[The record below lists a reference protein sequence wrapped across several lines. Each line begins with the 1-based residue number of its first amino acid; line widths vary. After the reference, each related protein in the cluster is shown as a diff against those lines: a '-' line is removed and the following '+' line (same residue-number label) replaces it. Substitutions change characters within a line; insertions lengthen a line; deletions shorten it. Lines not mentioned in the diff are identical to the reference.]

1 MPTVPSS
8 FVPQANLQDGGEVPL
23 QAPGVEPVRN
33 LAADQQVQLGEAMT
47 RAGNV
52 AWNVGSNIQD
62 KIDEAGAKA
71 ADVQFLQSTQQLL
84 NGQNGYMNMQGVD
97 AESNFQAV
105 NDAMIQSASGIA
117 DGLKNDTQK
126 QMFKQAASR
135 NLLAF
140 QGQILNHRNKQVQV
154 LAVTAAEARTNE
166 YVGLAVNDYNKR
178 NQAAD
183 VVVNGVTTKIPVGSF
198 NANVGVAMAEVR
210 EIGRLQGFAEN
221 SAQMKQLETKV
232 WSQVATGVT
241 NRLMID
247 GKYQSAMNY
256 VKEQNKAGH
265 LDTNTADSLL
275 KSIDANIDRIAP
287 TEIASNIWSTGVADS
302 QTTGGY
308 QLPIEGAKMTIPE
321 DGAEYGI
328 DIDAAP
334 GTPVLAPFDGTI
346 TSVATTNGV
355 TDIVMTMDDG
365 VMVKMSGLADA
376 DMIEA
381 GQRMVVGE
389 QLSTARKEPM
399 RYEMTKNGKSIDP
412 RNANNENP
420 KINREKAKPPE
431 TVQEALKLVTEQI
444 TDPTLRARAKAS
456 VIEQNEQQQ
465 AYAKE
470 QYMQIYNSV
479 TDMNVAEINPV
490 LFSKLSPKDQQFA
503 LAKQRERNDLDFEVQ
518 LAENPEILTKEW
530 VFENRELMTKKTY
543 SDLLTKINSKD
554 FAQTQAKEK
563 FDNEI
568 FEIELINS
576 GRANLVYPKSEEDKI
591 ARLILQRKTK
601 DRINQSGAKTPL
613 EVREV
618 MDRLFLDTASV
629 SDALDDT
636 TNVIV
641 GSMTEAQRTNA
652 YYTINGVEISLAVY
666 RDWERRGNAQL
677 LQNKKDLAQKEL
689 EIQQKENPNVKI
701 KAKEVRLDE
710 DEKMTQEEIMRW
722 YNLETQKT
730 RPEPQRQ
737 MNHGRAGSFRGF
749 GL

>member
-8 FVPQANLQDGGEVPL
+8 FVPQANLQDGGDVPL

-33 LAADQQVQLGEAMT
+33 LAADQQVQFGEAMT

-62 KIDEAGAKA
+62 AIDEAGAKA

-140 QGQILNHRNKQVQV
+140 QGQILNHRNRQVQV
-154 LAVTAAEARTNE
+154 LAITSAEARTNE

-178 NQAAD
+178 NQTAD

-198 NANVGVAMAEVR
+198 NANVGVAMAEVK

-287 TEIASNIWSTGVADS
+287 TEIASNIWSTGIADS

-308 QLPIEGAKMTIPE
+308 QLPIDGAKMTIPE

-334 GTPVLAPFDGTI
+334 GTPVLAPFDGTVESI
-346 TSVATTNGV
+346 ATTNGV
-355 TDIVMTMDDG
+355 TDIVMKMDDG
-365 VMVKMSGLADA
+365 VMVKMSGLANA
-376 DMIEA
+376 DMVKA
-381 GQRMVVGE
+381 GQRLVTGE

-412 RNANNENP
+412 RNANNENLN
-420 KINREKAKPPE
+420 INREKAKPPE
-431 TVQEALKLVTEQI
+431 TVQEALKIVTEQI

-456 VIEQNEQQQ
+456 VIEQYEQQQ

-470 QYMQIYNSV
+470 QYQAIFNSV
-479 TDMNVAEINPV
+479 IDMNVAEINPEI
-490 LFSKLSPKDQQFA
+490 FGKLKPEDQE
-503 LAKQRERNDLDFEVQ
+503 LYTKKQRERNDLDFEVQ
-518 LAENPEILTKEW
+518 IAENPEILTKEW

-554 FAQTQAKEK
+554 FAETQAKAS
-563 FDNEI
+563 FDVGILEVA
-568 FEIELINS
+568 LINS
-576 GRANLVYPKSEEDKI
+576 GRSNLVNPKSDEDKI
-591 ARLILQRKTK
+591 ARLVLQQTIK
-601 DRINQSGAKTPL
+601 NAVYQSKAKTPL

-618 MDRLFLDTASV
+618 IDRVFLDTASV
-629 SDALDDT
+629 GDAGYDT

-641 GSMTEAQRTNA
+641 GSMTEAQRTTA
-652 YYTINGVEISLAVY
+652 YYTIQGVEIPLSVY
-666 RDWERRGNAQL
+666 RDYERRGNAQL
-677 LQNKKDLAQKEL
+677 LQKKKDLAQKEL

-701 KAKEVRLDE
+701 KAKEVKLDE
-710 DEKMTQEEIMRW
+710 DEKMTQEEIMKW

-730 RPEPQRQ
+730 APEKR
-737 MNHGRAGSFRGF
+737 RKTFRGF
-749 GL
+749 GI

>member
-8 FVPQANLQDGGEVPL
+8 FVPQANLQDGGDVPL

-33 LAADQQVQLGEAMT
+33 LAADQEVQLGEAMT

-62 KIDEAGAKA
+62 AIDEAGAKA

-178 NQAAD
+178 NQTAD

-256 VKEQNKAGH
+256 VKEQNKANH

-275 KSIDANIDRIAP
+275 KSIDANIDRVAP
-287 TEIASNIWSTGVADS
+287 SEIASNIWSTGVADS
-302 QTTGGY
+302 QTTGGF
-308 QLPIEGAKMTIPE
+308 QMPMVGTITIPE
-321 DGAEYGI
+321 GGAQNGI
-328 DIDAAP
+328 YIDAAP
-334 GTPVLAPFDGTI
+334 GTDVLSPFDGVVELI
-346 TSVATTNGV
+346 TTTDGV
-355 TDIVMTMDDG
+355 TEIVMKMDDG
-365 VMVKMSGLADA
+365 VMVKMSGLASA
-376 DMIEA
+376 DMVEA
-381 GQRMVVGE
+381 GQRLVTGE
-389 QLSTARKEPM
+389 VLSTARKEPM
-399 RYEMTKNGKSIDP
+399 RYQAEKNGKAIDP
-412 RNANNENP
+412 RNLNSQNP
-420 KINREKAKPPE
+420 NINRENAKPPE
-431 TVQEALKLVTEQI
+431 TEQEARKIATEQI
-444 TDPTLRARAKAS
+444 PDPAMRAQAIAS
-456 VIEQNEQQQ
+456 ITKQNEQQQ

-470 QYMQIYNSV
+470 QYMELFNSV
-479 TDMNVAEINPV
+479 IDMNVAEMNPI
-490 LFSKLSPKDQQFA
+490 LFGRLSPKDQRFA
-503 LAKQRERNDLDFEVQ
+503 LVEQRERNDLDFEVQ
-518 LAENPEILTKEW
+518 LAENPEILTEEW
-530 VFENRELMTKKTY
+530 VFKNRELMTKKTY
-543 SDLLTKINSKD
+543 SDLRKKINSKD

-618 MDRLFLDTASV
+618 MDRVFLDTASV
-629 SDALDDT
+629 GDAGADT

-641 GSMTEAQRTNA
+641 ASMTEAQRTTA
-652 YYTINGVEISLAVY
+652 YYTINGLEIPLAVY
-666 RDWERRGNAQL
+666 GDIERKGNAKAL
-677 LQNKKDLAQKEL
+677 EL
-689 EIQQKENPNVKI
+689 KQAKNPNI
-701 KAKEVRLDE
+701 KGLKLDE
-710 DEKMTQEEIMRW
+710 DEKVTQEEVVQAYKAMT
-722 YNLETQKT
+722 EKTKVKTQLSKPN
-730 RPEPQRQ
+730 RMP
-737 MNHGRAGSFRGF
+737 GF
-749 GL
+749 EI

>member
-62 KIDEAGAKA
+62 AIDEAGAKA

-154 LAVTAAEARTNE
+154 LAVTSAEARTNE
-166 YVGLAVNDYNKR
+166 YVGLAVNDYDKR
-178 NQAAD
+178 NQTAD

-198 NANVGVAMAEVR
+198 NANVGVAMAEVK

-221 SAQMKQLETKV
+221 SAQMKELERKV

-247 GKYQSAMNY
+247 GKLQSAMNY

-265 LDTNTADSLL
+265 LDMKTADSLMS
-275 KSIDANIDRIAP
+275 SIDANIDRIAP
-287 TEIASNIWSTGVADS
+287 TQIASNIWSTGIGDS

-334 GTPVLAPFDGTI
+334 GTPVLAPFDGTV
-346 TSVATTNGV
+346 TSIATTNGV

-431 TVQEALKLVTEQI
+431 TVQEALRIVTEQV

-456 VIEQNEQQQ
+456 VIEQYEQQQ

-470 QYMQIYNSV
+470 QYKAMFDSVMSGDPSKIDPVIYGLLKPSDQKLV
-479 TDMNVAEINPV
+479 TKKIQGE
-490 LFSKLSPKDQQFA
+490 
-503 LAKQRERNDLDFEVQ
+503 NDLNFQVQ

-530 VFENRELMTKKTY
+530 LFKNRDFMSRETY
-543 SDLLTKINSKD
+543 TSLTKELNSAEFKNKQSD
-554 FAQTQAKEK
+554 AKVNA
-563 FDNEI
+563 DQLNET
-568 FEIELINS
+568 LYRNGLNDLAS
-576 GRANLVYPKSEEDKI
+576 PKSGDDAQASASLYLRNSINQQIAIEQTRLKRKPTTDEIQKIIDRNIMNRGTIEYFLSDIPGKTPIASLSRAQQAERSGEAFVPVQGIDIPLEDYKGVYNSLVKKYGRQPSDFELLKVF
-591 ARLILQRKTK
+591 ANTQRKPK
-601 DRINQSGAKTPL
+601 
-613 EVREV
+613 
-618 MDRLFLDTASV
+618 
-629 SDALDDT
+629 
-636 TNVIV
+636 
-641 GSMTEAQRTNA
+641 
-652 YYTINGVEISLAVY
+652 
-666 RDWERRGNAQL
+666 
-677 LQNKKDLAQKEL
+677 
-689 EIQQKENPNVKI
+689 
-701 KAKEVRLDE
+701 
-710 DEKMTQEEIMRW
+710 
-722 YNLETQKT
+722 
-730 RPEPQRQ
+730 
-737 MNHGRAGSFRGF
+737 
-749 GL
+749 

>member
-8 FVPQANLQDGGEVPL
+8 FVPQANLQDGGDVPL

-33 LAADQQVQLGEAMT
+33 LAADQEVQMGQAMT

-105 NDAMIQSASGIA
+105 NDSMIQSASGIA

-154 LAVTAAEARTNE
+154 LAITSAEARTNE

-178 NQAAD
+178 NQTAD

-275 KSIDANIDRIAP
+275 KSIDANIDRVAP
-287 TEIASNIWSTGVADS
+287 SEIASNIWSTGVADS

-308 QLPIEGAKMTIPE
+308 QPPIESAKTIIPDAGAK
-321 DGAEYGI
+321 YGI

-334 GTPVLAPFDGTI
+334 GTPVLSPFDGTVESI
-346 TSVATTNGV
+346 TTTDGV
-355 TDIVMTMDDG
+355 TEIVMKMDDG
-365 VMVKMSGLADA
+365 VMVKMSELADA
-376 DMIEA
+376 NMVEA
-381 GQRMVVGE
+381 GQRLVTGE

-399 RYEMTKNGKSIDP
+399 RYQAFKNNKPIDP
-412 RNANNENP
+412 RNLNNENSN
-420 KINREKAKPPE
+420 IDRENAKPPE
-431 TVQEALKLVTEQI
+431 TLQEARKIITEQI
-444 TDPTLRARAKAS
+444 KDPTLRARALAS
-456 VIEQNEQQQ
+456 ATEQYEQKQ
-465 AYAKE
+465 AYEEE
-470 QYMQIYNSV
+470 QYKAMFNSV
-479 TDMNVAEINPV
+479 MSGDLTKIDPV
-490 LFSKLSPKDQQFA
+490 IYGNLKPIDQKLVTETR
-503 LAKQRERNDLDFEVQ
+503 LKQNDLNFQLQ

-530 VFENRELMTKKTY
+530 LFENR
-543 SDLLTKINSKD
+543 
-554 FAQTQAKEK
+554 
-563 FDNEI
+563 
-568 FEIELINS
+568 
-576 GRANLVYPKSEEDKI
+576 
-591 ARLILQRKTK
+591 
-601 DRINQSGAKTPL
+601 
-613 EVREV
+613 
-618 MDRLFLDTASV
+618 AS
-629 SDALDDT
+629 
-636 TNVIV
+636 
-641 GSMTEAQRTNA
+641 M
-652 YYTINGVEISLAVY
+652 
-666 RDWERRGNAQL
+666 
-677 LQNKKDLAQKEL
+677 
-689 EIQQKENPNVKI
+689 
-701 KAKEVRLDE
+701 
-710 DEKMTQEEIMRW
+710 
-722 YNLETQKT
+722 TQKT
-730 RPEPQRQ
+730 YIDLTKESNSAEFKNKQSDAKVNADQLNETLYRNGLNDLANPKSGDNAQASASLYLRNSINQQINIEQTRLKRKLSIDEVQ
-737 MNHGRAGSFRGF
+737 EIIDKNIMNRGTKMGMWGGAGDKPIASLKRSEQAELGGDAFVSVQGINIPIADYKNAYNSYVKKHKRDPSDFELMGVF
-749 GL
+749 KLMQEKLNDKQ

>member
-8 FVPQANLQDGGEVPL
+8 FVPQANLQDGGDVPL

-33 LAADQQVQLGEAMT
+33 LAADQEVQLGEAMT

-62 KIDEAGAKA
+62 AIDEAGAKA

-166 YVGLAVNDYNKR
+166 YVGLAVNDYDKR
-178 NQAAD
+178 NQTAD

-198 NANVGVAMAEVR
+198 NANVGVAMAEVK

-221 SAQMKQLETKV
+221 SAQMKELETKV

-241 NRLMID
+241 SRLMID

-265 LDTNTADSLL
+265 LDMKTADSLM
-275 KSIDANIDRIAP
+275 SSVDANIKRIAP
-287 TEIASNIWSTGVADS
+287 TQIASNIWSSGIADS

-308 QLPIEGAKMTIPE
+308 QLPIDGAKMTIPE

-334 GTPVLAPFDGTI
+334 GTPVLAPFDGTV
-346 TSVATTNGV
+346 TSIATTNGV

-376 DMIEA
+376 NMVEA
-381 GQRMVVGE
+381 GQRLVTGE

-420 KINREKAKPPE
+420 NINREKAKPPE
-431 TVQEALKLVTEQI
+431 TLQDALKLVTEQVS
-444 TDPTLRARAKAS
+444 DPTMRAQAKAS
-456 VIEQNEQQQ
+456 VIKQHDQQQ

-470 QYMQIYNSV
+470 QYLAVFNSV
-479 TDMNVAEINPV
+479 IDKNVAEINPV
-490 LFSKLSPKDQQFA
+490 LFGQLSPEDQELFTK
-503 LAKQRERNDLDFEVQ
+503 KQRERNDLDFEVQ
-518 LAENPEILTKEW
+518 LAQNPKILTPEW
-530 VFENRELMTKKTY
+530 LKDNAPNMTKQTY
-543 SDLLTKINSKD
+543 VSLLKEMNSKD
-554 FAQTQAKEK
+554 FKENQNQAS
-563 FDNEI
+563 FDAGVLDV
-568 FEIELINS
+568 ELINNGLS
-576 GRANLVYPKSEEDKI
+576 DLVDSKNEDKK
-591 ARLILQRKTK
+591 RQYLILSQSIKQAIYVEQKGRKPLDPNEK
-601 DRINQSGAKTPL
+601 RDIIRKKLLDRATVTIGWDKPGVPVA
-613 EVREV
+613 
-618 MDRLFLDTASV
+618 
-629 SDALDDT
+629 
-636 TNVIV
+636 
-641 GSMTEAQRTNA
+641 SMTAEQLRSAIYPIAGIDIPAQDYALIVQAAGANTLSDQEIAQA
-652 YYTINGVEISLAVY
+652 YK
-666 RDWERRGNAQL
+666 QM
-677 LQNKKDLAQKEL
+677 
-689 EIQQKENPNVKI
+689 
-701 KAKEVRLDE
+701 KAK
-710 DEKMTQEEIMRW
+710 K
-722 YNLETQKT
+722 
-730 RPEPQRQ
+730 
-737 MNHGRAGSFRGF
+737 
-749 GL
+749 

>member
-8 FVPQANLQDGGEVPL
+8 FVPQANLQDGGDVPL

-33 LAADQQVQLGEAMT
+33 LAADQEVQLGEAMT

-62 KIDEAGAKA
+62 AIDEAGAKA

-105 NDAMIQSASGIA
+105 NDSMIQSASGIA

-140 QGQILNHRNKQVQV
+140 QGQVLNHRNKQVQV

-166 YVGLAVNDYNKR
+166 YVGLAVNDYDKR
-178 NQAAD
+178 NQTAD
-183 VVVNGVTTKIPVGSF
+183 IVVNGVTTKIPVGSF

-275 KSIDANIDRIAP
+275 KSIDANIDRVAP
-287 TEIASNIWSTGVADS
+287 SEIASNIWSTGVADS
-302 QTTGGY
+302 QTTGGF
-308 QLPIEGAKMTIPE
+308 QMPMVGTITIPE
-321 DGAEYGI
+321 DGAQNGI
-328 DIDAAP
+328 YIDAAP
-334 GTPVLAPFDGTI
+334 DTDVLSPFDGMVE
-346 TSVATTNGV
+346 SVTTTDGV
-355 TDIVMTMDDG
+355 TDIVMIMDDG
-365 VMVKMSGLADA
+365 VKIKMSGLASA
-376 DMIEA
+376 DMVEV
-381 GQRMVVGE
+381 GQRLVTGE
-389 QLSTARKEPM
+389 VLSTARKEPM
-399 RYEMTKNGKSIDP
+399 RYQAEKNGKPIDP
-412 RNANNENP
+412 RNLNSQNP
-420 KINREKAKPPE
+420 NINRENAKPPE
-431 TVQEALKLVTEQI
+431 TEQEARKIATEQI
-444 TDPTLRARAKAS
+444 PDPAMRAQAIAS
-456 VIEQNEQQQ
+456 ITKQNEQQQ

-470 QYMQIYNSV
+470 QYMELFYSV
-479 TDMNVAEINPV
+479 IDMNVAEINPV
-490 LFSKLSPKDQQFA
+490 LWSKLSPKDQRLA
-503 LAKQRERNDLDFEVQ
+503 LKEQRDRNDLDFELQ

-530 VFENRELMTKKTY
+530 VFENRELMTKQTRI
-543 SDLLTKINSKD
+543 DLLTKINSKD
-554 FAQTQAKEK
+554 FAETQAKAS
-563 FDNEI
+563 FDVGILEV
-568 FEIELINS
+568 ELINS
-576 GRANLVYPKSEEDKI
+576 GRSNLVNPKSEEDKN
-591 ARLILQRKTK
+591 ARLILQQTIK
-601 DRINQSGAKTPL
+601 NAVYQSKAKTPL

-618 MDRLFLDTASV
+618 IDRVLLDTASTG
-629 SDALDDT
+629 DAFGDT

-641 GSMTEAQRTNA
+641 GSMTEEKRTTA
-652 YYTINGVEISLAVY
+652 YYTINGVEIPLSVY
-666 RDWERRGNAQL
+666 RDYERRGNAQL
-677 LQNKKDLAQKEL
+677 LQNKKDIAQKEL

-710 DEKMTQEEIMRW
+710 DEKMTQEEIMKW

-730 RPEPQRQ
+730 KVKTQLSKPNRMP
-737 MNHGRAGSFRGF
+737 GF
-749 GL
+749 EI

>member
-8 FVPQANLQDGGEVPL
+8 FVPQANLQDGGDVPL

-33 LAADQQVQLGEAMT
+33 LAADQEVQLGEAMT

-62 KIDEAGAKA
+62 AIDEAGAKA

-166 YVGLAVNDYNKR
+166 YVGLAVNDYDKR
-178 NQAAD
+178 NQTAD

-198 NANVGVAMAEVR
+198 NANVGVAMTEVR

-265 LDTNTADSLL
+265 LDMKTADSLIS
-275 KSIDANIDRIAP
+275 SIDANIDRIAP
-287 TEIASNIWSTGVADS
+287 TQIASNIWSTGIGDS
-302 QTTGGY
+302 QTAGGY
-308 QLPIEGAKMTIPE
+308 QLPIDGAKMTIPE

-334 GTPVLAPFDGTI
+334 GTPVLAPFDGTV
-346 TSVATTNGV
+346 TSIATTNGV
-355 TDIVMTMDDG
+355 TDIVMKMDDG

-376 DMIEA
+376 DMVEA
-381 GQRMVVGE
+381 GQRLVTGE

-399 RYEMTKNGKSIDP
+399 RYEMTKNGKLIDP

-431 TVQEALKLVTEQI
+431 TLQDALRLVTEQV
-444 TDPTLRARAKAS
+444 TDPTMRARAKAS
-456 VIEQNEQQQ
+456 VTEQYEQQQ

-470 QYMQIYNSV
+470 QYQAIFNSV
-479 TDMNVAEINPV
+479 IDKNVNEINPEI
-490 LFSKLSPKDQQFA
+490 FGKLKPADQEFFTKK
-503 LAKQRERNDLDFEVQ
+503 LKERNDLDFEVQ
-518 LAENPEILTKEW
+518 LAENPQILTKEW
-530 VFENRELMTKKTY
+530 LFENRKDMTQQTYISLTKELNSAGFKDKQSDAKVNADQLNETLYRNGLNDLANPKSGDAAQASASLYLRNSINQQINIEQTRTKQKLSTDQIQEIIDKNIMNRGTKMGMWGGAGDKPIASLKRSEQAELGGDAFVSVQGINIPIADYKSAYNSYVKKHKRDPSDFELMGVFKIMQKQTK
-543 SDLLTKINSKD
+543 
-554 FAQTQAKEK
+554 
-563 FDNEI
+563 
-568 FEIELINS
+568 
-576 GRANLVYPKSEEDKI
+576 
-591 ARLILQRKTK
+591 
-601 DRINQSGAKTPL
+601 
-613 EVREV
+613 
-618 MDRLFLDTASV
+618 
-629 SDALDDT
+629 
-636 TNVIV
+636 
-641 GSMTEAQRTNA
+641 
-652 YYTINGVEISLAVY
+652 
-666 RDWERRGNAQL
+666 
-677 LQNKKDLAQKEL
+677 
-689 EIQQKENPNVKI
+689 
-701 KAKEVRLDE
+701 
-710 DEKMTQEEIMRW
+710 
-722 YNLETQKT
+722 
-730 RPEPQRQ
+730 
-737 MNHGRAGSFRGF
+737 
-749 GL
+749 

>member
-8 FVPQANLQDGGEVPL
+8 FVPQANLQDGGDVPL

-62 KIDEAGAKA
+62 AIDEAGAKA

-140 QGQILNHRNKQVQV
+140 QGQVLNHRNKKVQV

-178 NQAAD
+178 NQTAD

-221 SAQMKQLETKV
+221 SAQMKELERKV
-232 WSQVATGVT
+232 WSQVTTGVT

-247 GKYQSAMNY
+247 GKLQSAMNY

-287 TEIASNIWSTGVADS
+287 TEIASNIWSTGIADS

-308 QLPIEGAKMTIPE
+308 QLPIDGAKMTIPPA
-321 DGAEYGI
+321 GAEYGV
-328 DIDAAP
+328 DIDAPP
-334 GTPVLAPFDGTI
+334 GTPVLAPFDGMVE
-346 TSVATTNGV
+346 SVTTTDGV
-355 TDIVMTMDDG
+355 TDIVMMMDDG
-365 VMVKMSGLADA
+365 VKIKMSGLADGN
-376 DMIEA
+376 MVEA
-381 GQRMVVGE
+381 GQRLVTGE

-399 RYEMTKNGKSIDP
+399 RYQAIKNDKSTDP
-412 RNANNENP
+412 RNLNNENP

-431 TVQEALKLVTEQI
+431 TVQEALKIVTEQI

-456 VIEQNEQQQ
+456 VIEQYEQQQ

-470 QYMQIYNSV
+470 QYMEVFNSV
-479 TDMNVAEINPV
+479 IDMNVAEMNPI
-490 LFSKLSPKDQQFA
+490 LFGRLSPKDQQFA
-503 LAKQRERNDLDFEVQ
+503 LKEQRERNDLDFEVQ

-530 VFENRELMTKKTY
+530 VFENRELMTKETRK
-543 SDLLTKINSKD
+543 DLLNKINSKD
-554 FAQTQAKEK
+554 FALTQAEAS
-563 FDNEI
+563 FDRGILEV
-568 FEIELINS
+568 ELINNGLS
-576 GRANLVYPKSEEDKI
+576 KLVNPKEDADKQTF
-591 ARLILQRKTK
+591 LILQQTIKNAIYQKQISQKTTL
-601 DRINQSGAKTPL
+601 SPL
-613 EVREV
+613 EKREV
-618 MDRLFLDTASV
+618 IDRVLLDRASV
-629 SDALDDT
+629 GDAGPDT

-641 GSMTEAQRTNA
+641 GSMTEAQRTTA
-652 YYTINGVEISLAVY
+652 YYTIQGVEIPLSAY
-666 RDWERRGNAQL
+666 RNIERKGNEAL
-677 LQNKKDLAQKEL
+677 LKLGINSK
-689 EIQQKENPNVKI
+689 V
-701 KAKEVRLDE
+701 
-710 DEKMTQEEIMRW
+710 TQEEVMQA
-722 YNLETQKT
+722 YKAMTEK
-730 RPEPQRQ
+730 PKRQ
-737 MNHGRAGSFRGF
+737 STPTDQMPVYVPSSGF
-749 GL
+749 GIR

>member
-8 FVPQANLQDGGEVPL
+8 FVPQADMQDRGEVPL

-33 LAADQQVQLGEAMT
+33 LAADQEVQLGEAMT

-62 KIDEAGAKA
+62 AIDEAGAKA
-71 ADVQFLQSTQQLL
+71 ADVQFLQSIQQLL

-140 QGQILNHRNKQVQV
+140 QGQVLNHRNKQVQV

-178 NQAAD
+178 NQTAD

-198 NANVGVAMAEVR
+198 NANVGVAMAEVK

-256 VKEQNKAGH
+256 VKEQNKANH

-275 KSIDANIDRIAP
+275 KSIDANIDRVAP
-287 TEIASNIWSTGVADS
+287 SEIASNIWSTGIADS
-302 QTTGGY
+302 QTTGGF
-308 QLPIEGAKMTIPE
+308 QMPMVGTITIPE
-321 DGAEYGI
+321 GGAQNGI
-328 DIDAAP
+328 YIDAAP
-334 GTPVLAPFDGTI
+334 DTDVLSPFDGMVE
-346 TSVATTNGV
+346 SVTTTDGV
-355 TDIVMTMDDG
+355 TDIVMVMDDG
-365 VMVKMSGLADA
+365 VKIKMSGLASA
-376 DMIEA
+376 DMVEV
-381 GQRMVVGE
+381 GQRLVTGE
-389 QLSTARKEPM
+389 VLSTARKEPM
-399 RYEMTKNGKSIDP
+399 RYQAEKNGKPIDP
-412 RNANNENP
+412 RNLNSQNP
-420 KINREKAKPPE
+420 NINRENVKPPE
-431 TVQEALKLVTEQI
+431 TRQEALRLVTEQI
-444 TDPTLRARAKAS
+444 PNPAMRARAKAS
-456 VIEQNEQQQ
+456 VIEQDEQKQ
-465 AYAKE
+465 AYEKE
-470 QYMQIYNSV
+470 QYKAMFNSV
-479 TDMNVAEINPV
+479 MSGDPSKIDPV
-490 LFSKLSPKDQQFA
+490 TYGLLKPSDQKLVTEKIQ
-503 LAKQRERNDLDFEVQ
+503 KENDLNFQVQ

-530 VFENRELMTKKTY
+530 LFENRDFMSRETY
-543 SDLLTKINSKD
+543 TSLTKELNTKD
-554 FAQTQAKEK
+554 FAATQAKAS
-563 FDNEI
+563 FDVGILEV
-568 FEIELINS
+568 ELINS
-576 GRANLVYPKSEEDKI
+576 GRSNLVNPKSDEDKI
-591 ARLILQRKTK
+591 ARLILQQSIK
-601 DRINQSGAKTPL
+601 DAVYQSKAKTPL

-618 MDRLFLDTASV
+618 IDRVFLDTASV
-629 SDALDDT
+629 GDAGFDT

-641 GSMTEAQRTNA
+641 KSMTEAQRTTA
-652 YYTINGVEISLAVY
+652 YYTINGLEIPLSVY
-666 RDWERRGNAQL
+666 RDYERRGNAQL

-689 EIQQKENPNVKI
+689 EIQQKENPNIKI
-701 KAKEVRLDE
+701 KAKEIRLDE
-710 DEKMTQEEIMRW
+710 DEKMTQEEIMKW
-722 YNLETQKT
+722 YNLETPP
-730 RPEPQRQ
+730 PEKR
-737 MNHGRAGSFRGF
+737 RRTFRGF
-749 GL
+749 GNE

>member
-8 FVPQANLQDGGEVPL
+8 FVPQANLQDEGEVPL

-33 LAADQQVQLGEAMT
+33 LAADQEVQLGEAMT

-105 NDAMIQSASGIA
+105 NDSMIQSASGIA

-140 QGQILNHRNKQVQV
+140 QGQVLNHRNKQVQV

-178 NQAAD
+178 NQTAD

-198 NANVGVAMAEVR
+198 NANVGVAMAEVK

-265 LDTNTADSLL
+265 LDMKTADSLMS
-275 KSIDANIDRIAP
+275 SIDANIDRIAP
-287 TEIASNIWSTGVADS
+287 TQIATNIWSTGIGDS

-328 DIDAAP
+328 DIDAPP
-334 GTPVLAPFDGTI
+334 GTPVLSPFDGTV
-346 TSVATTNGV
+346 TSIATTNGV

-376 DMIEA
+376 DMVEA

-412 RNANNENP
+412 RNTNNENP

-431 TVQEALKLVTEQI
+431 TLQDALRLVTEQV
-444 TDPTLRARAKAS
+444 TDPTMRARARAS
-456 VIEQNEQQQ
+456 VTEQYEQQQ

-470 QYMQIYNSV
+470 QYQAIFNSV
-479 TDMNVAEINPV
+479 IDKNVNEINPEI
-490 LFSKLSPKDQQFA
+490 FGKLKPADREFFTKK
-503 LAKQRERNDLDFEVQ
+503 LKERNDLDFEVQ
-518 LAENPEILTKEW
+518 LAENPQILTKEW
-530 VFENRELMTKKTY
+530 LFENRKDMTTQTYISLTKELNSAGFKDKQSDAKVNADQLNETLYRNGLNDLANPKSGDAAQASASLYLRNSINQQIAIEQTRTKQKLSTDQIQEIIDKNIMNRGTKMGMWGGAGDKPIASLKRSEQAELGGDAFVSVQGINIPIADYKSAYNSYVKKHKRDPSDFELMGVF
-543 SDLLTKINSKD
+543 KIMQSK
-554 FAQTQAKEK
+554 
-563 FDNEI
+563 
-568 FEIELINS
+568 
-576 GRANLVYPKSEEDKI
+576 
-591 ARLILQRKTK
+591 
-601 DRINQSGAKTPL
+601 
-613 EVREV
+613 
-618 MDRLFLDTASV
+618 
-629 SDALDDT
+629 
-636 TNVIV
+636 
-641 GSMTEAQRTNA
+641 
-652 YYTINGVEISLAVY
+652 
-666 RDWERRGNAQL
+666 
-677 LQNKKDLAQKEL
+677 NK
-689 EIQQKENPNVKI
+689 
-701 KAKEVRLDE
+701 
-710 DEKMTQEEIMRW
+710 
-722 YNLETQKT
+722 
-730 RPEPQRQ
+730 
-737 MNHGRAGSFRGF
+737 
-749 GL
+749 

>member
-33 LAADQQVQLGEAMT
+33 LAADQQVQFGQAMT

-62 KIDEAGAKA
+62 AIDEAGAKA

-84 NGQNGYMNMQGVD
+84 NGKNGYMNMQGVD

-140 QGQILNHRNKQVQV
+140 QGQVLNHRNKQVQV
-154 LAVTAAEARTNE
+154 LAVTSAEARTNE
-166 YVGLAVNDYNKR
+166 YVGLAVNDYDKR
-178 NQAAD
+178 NQTAD
-183 VVVNGVTTKIPVGSF
+183 VVVDGKTVKTPIGSF
-198 NANVGVAMAEVR
+198 NANVGVAMAEVK

-221 SAQMKQLETKV
+221 SAQMKELERKV
-232 WSQVATGVT
+232 WSQVTTGVT

-275 KSIDANIDRIAP
+275 KSIDANIDRVAP

-334 GTPVLAPFDGTI
+334 GTPVLAPFDGTV
-346 TSVATTNGV
+346 TSIATTNGV

-431 TVQEALKLVTEQI
+431 TVQEALRIVTEQV

-456 VIEQNEQQQ
+456 VIEQYDQQQ

-470 QYMQIYNSV
+470 QYKAMFDSVMSGDLSKIDPVIYGLLKPSDQKLV
-479 TDMNVAEINPV
+479 TKKIQGE
-490 LFSKLSPKDQQFA
+490 
-503 LAKQRERNDLDFEVQ
+503 NDLNFQVQ

-530 VFENRELMTKKTY
+530 LFKNRDFMSRETY
-543 SDLLTKINSKD
+543 TSLTKELNSAEFKNKQSD
-554 FAQTQAKEK
+554 AKVNA
-563 FDNEI
+563 DQLNET
-568 FEIELINS
+568 LYRNGLNDLAS
-576 GRANLVYPKSEEDKI
+576 PKSGDDAQASASLYLRNSINQQIAIEQTRLKRKPTTDEIQKIIDRNIMNRGTIEYFLSDIPGKTPIASLSRAQQAERSGEAFVPVQGIDIPLEDYKGVYNSLVKKYGRQPSDFELLKVF
-591 ARLILQRKTK
+591 ANTQRKPK
-601 DRINQSGAKTPL
+601 
-613 EVREV
+613 
-618 MDRLFLDTASV
+618 
-629 SDALDDT
+629 
-636 TNVIV
+636 
-641 GSMTEAQRTNA
+641 
-652 YYTINGVEISLAVY
+652 
-666 RDWERRGNAQL
+666 
-677 LQNKKDLAQKEL
+677 
-689 EIQQKENPNVKI
+689 
-701 KAKEVRLDE
+701 
-710 DEKMTQEEIMRW
+710 
-722 YNLETQKT
+722 
-730 RPEPQRQ
+730 
-737 MNHGRAGSFRGF
+737 
-749 GL
+749 

>member
-8 FVPQANLQDGGEVPL
+8 FVPQADTQDRGEVPL

-47 RAGNV
+47 RVGNV

-62 KIDEAGAKA
+62 AIDEAGAKA

-166 YVGLAVNDYNKR
+166 YVGLAVNDYDKR
-178 NQAAD
+178 NHTAD
-183 VVVNGVTTKIPVGSF
+183 VVVNGVTTKTPVGSF

-221 SAQMKQLETKV
+221 SAQMKELERKV
-232 WSQVATGVT
+232 WSQVTTGVT

-256 VKEQNKAGH
+256 VKEQNKANH

-275 KSIDANIDRIAP
+275 KSIDANIDRVAP
-287 TEIASNIWSTGVADS
+287 SEIASNIWSTGVADS
-302 QTTGGY
+302 QTTGGF
-308 QLPIEGAKMTIPE
+308 QMPMVGTITIPE
-321 DGAEYGI
+321 GGAQNGI
-328 DIDAAP
+328 YIDAAP
-334 GTPVLAPFDGTI
+334 DTNVLSPFDGMVE
-346 TSVATTNGV
+346 SVTTTDGV
-355 TDIVMTMDDG
+355 TDIVMIMDDG
-365 VMVKMSGLADA
+365 VKIKMSGLASA
-376 DMIEA
+376 DMVEA
-381 GQRMVVGE
+381 GQRLVTGE
-389 QLSTARKEPM
+389 VLSTARKEPM
-399 RYEMTKNGKSIDP
+399 RYQAFKNDKPIDP
-412 RNANNENP
+412 RNLNSQNP
-420 KINREKAKPPE
+420 KINREKSKPPE
-431 TVQEALKLVTEQI
+431 TVQEAFKIATEEI
-444 TDPTLRARAKAS
+444 PDSTTLARVKAS
-456 VIEQNEQQQ
+456 IIEQNEQRQ

-470 QYMQIYNSV
+470 QYMEVFNSV
-479 TDMNVAEINPV
+479 IDMNVAEINPI
-490 LFSKLSPKDQQFA
+490 LFGRLSPKDQLFA
-503 LAKQRERNDLDFEVQ
+503 LKEQRERNDLDFEVQ
-518 LAENPEILTKEW
+518 LAENPEILTEEW

-543 SDLLTKINSKD
+543 SDLRKKINSKD

-618 MDRLFLDTASV
+618 MDRVFLDTASV
-629 SDALDDT
+629 GVAGADT

-641 GSMTEAQRTNA
+641 ASMTEAERTTA
-652 YYTINGVEISLAVY
+652 YYTIQGVEIPLAVY
-666 RDWERRGNAQL
+666 RDYERKGNAQL
-677 LQNKKDLAQKEL
+677 LQNKKDIAQKEL

-710 DEKMTQEEIMRW
+710 DEKMTQEEIMKW

-730 RPEPQRQ
+730 TPEKR
-737 MNHGRAGSFRGF
+737 RKTFRGF
-749 GL
+749 GI

>member
-62 KIDEAGAKA
+62 AIDEAGAKA

-178 NQAAD
+178 NQTAD

-256 VKEQNKAGH
+256 VKEQNKANH

-275 KSIDANIDRIAP
+275 KSIDANIDRVAP
-287 TEIASNIWSTGVADS
+287 SEIASNIWSTGVADS
-302 QTTGGY
+302 QTTGGF
-308 QLPIEGAKMTIPE
+308 QMPMVGAITIPE
-321 DGAEYGI
+321 GGAQNGI
-328 DIDAAP
+328 YIDAAP
-334 GTPVLAPFDGTI
+334 DTDVLSPFDGVVELI
-346 TSVATTNGV
+346 TTTDGV
-355 TDIVMTMDDG
+355 TEIVMKMDDG
-365 VMVKMSGLADA
+365 VMVKMSGLASA
-376 DMIEA
+376 DMVEA
-381 GQRMVVGE
+381 GQRLVTGE
-389 QLSTARKEPM
+389 VLSTARKEPM
-399 RYEMTKNGKSIDP
+399 RYQAFKNDKPTDP
-412 RNANNENP
+412 RNLNNENP
-420 KINREKAKPPE
+420 KINREKAKLPE
-431 TVQEALKLVTEQI
+431 TVQEALNLATEQIPNPTLRAQVKASIIKQDEQKQAYEEEQYKAMFNSVMNGDLTKIDPVIYGNLRPSDQKLVTEKVQ
-444 TDPTLRARAKAS
+444 
-456 VIEQNEQQQ
+456 
-465 AYAKE
+465 KE
-470 QYMQIYNSV
+470 
-479 TDMNVAEINPV
+479 
-490 LFSKLSPKDQQFA
+490 
-503 LAKQRERNDLDFEVQ
+503 NDLNFQVQ

-530 VFENRELMTKKTY
+530 LFENRDFMSRETYRDFTKEL
-543 SDLLTKINSKD
+543 DSKD
-554 FAQTQAKEK
+554 FAATQAKAS
-563 FDNEI
+563 FDVGILEVA
-568 FEIELINS
+568 LINS
-576 GRANLVYPKSEEDKI
+576 GRSNLVNPKSDEDKN
-591 ARLILQRKTK
+591 ARLILQ
-601 DRINQSGAKTPL
+601 Q
-613 EVREV
+613 
-618 MDRLFLDTASV
+618 
-629 SDALDDT
+629 
-636 TNVIV
+636 
-641 GSMTEAQRTNA
+641 
-652 YYTINGVEISLAVY
+652 
-666 RDWERRGNAQL
+666 
-677 LQNKKDLAQKEL
+677 
-689 EIQQKENPNVKI
+689 KI
-701 KAKEVRLDE
+701 KVISKNCKRN
-710 DEKMTQEEIMRW
+710 T
-722 YNLETQKT
+722 
-730 RPEPQRQ
+730 
-737 MNHGRAGSFRGF
+737 FR
-749 GL
+749 

>member
-8 FVPQANLQDGGEVPL
+8 FVPQANLQDGGDVPL

-33 LAADQQVQLGEAMT
+33 LAADQEVQLGEAMT

-62 KIDEAGAKA
+62 AIDEAGAKA

-178 NQAAD
+178 NQTAD

-275 KSIDANIDRIAP
+275 KSIDANIDRVAP
-287 TEIASNIWSTGVADS
+287 SEIASNIWSTGVADS
-302 QTTGGY
+302 QTTGGF
-308 QLPIEGAKMTIPE
+308 QMPMVGTITIPE
-321 DGAEYGI
+321 GGAQNGI
-328 DIDAAP
+328 YIDAAP
-334 GTPVLAPFDGTI
+334 DTDVLSPFDGMVE
-346 TSVATTNGV
+346 SVTTTDGV
-355 TDIVMTMDDG
+355 TDIVMIMDDG
-365 VMVKMSGLADA
+365 VKIKMSGLASA
-376 DMIEA
+376 DMVEA
-381 GQRMVVGE
+381 GQRLVTGE
-389 QLSTARKEPM
+389 VLSTARKEPM
-399 RYEMTKNGKSIDP
+399 RYQAEKNGKAIDP
-412 RNANNENP
+412 RNLNSQNP
-420 KINREKAKPPE
+420 NINRENAKPPE
-431 TVQEALKLVTEQI
+431 TEQEARKIATEQI
-444 TDPTLRARAKAS
+444 PDPAMRAQAIAS
-456 VIEQNEQQQ
+456 ITKQNEQQQ

-470 QYMQIYNSV
+470 QYMEVFYSV
-479 TDMNVAEINPV
+479 IDMNVAEINPV
-490 LFSKLSPKDQQFA
+490 LWNKLSPKDQRLA
-503 LAKQRERNDLDFEVQ
+503 LKEQRERNDLDFELQ

-530 VFENRELMTKKTY
+530 VFENRELMTKQTRI
-543 SDLLTKINSKD
+543 DLLTKINSKD
-554 FAQTQAKEK
+554 FAATQAKAS
-563 FDNEI
+563 FDVGILEVA
-568 FEIELINS
+568 LINS
-576 GRANLVYPKSEEDKI
+576 GRSNLVNPKSDEDKN
-591 ARLILQRKTK
+591 ARLILQQKIK
-601 DRINQSGAKTPL
+601 NEVYYSKAKTPL

-618 MDRLFLDTASV
+618 IDRVLLDTASTG
-629 SDALDDT
+629 DAFGDT

-641 GSMTEAQRTNA
+641 GSMTEAQRTTA
-652 YYTINGVEISLAVY
+652 YYTINGLEIPLAVY
-666 RDWERRGNAQL
+666 GDIERKGNAKAL
-677 LQNKKDLAQKEL
+677 EL
-689 EIQQKENPNVKI
+689 KQAKNPNI
-701 KAKEVRLDE
+701 KGLKLDE
-710 DEKMTQEEIMRW
+710 DEKVTQEEVVQAYKAMT
-722 YNLETQKT
+722 EKTKVKTQLSKPN
-730 RPEPQRQ
+730 RMP
-737 MNHGRAGSFRGF
+737 GF
-749 GL
+749 EI

>member
-8 FVPQANLQDGGEVPL
+8 FVPQADMQDRGEVPL

-140 QGQILNHRNKQVQV
+140 QGQVLNHRNKQVQV

-166 YVGLAVNDYNKR
+166 YVGLAVNDYDKR
-178 NQAAD
+178 NQTAD
-183 VVVNGVTTKIPVGSF
+183 VVVDGKTVKTPIGSF
-198 NANVGVAMAEVR
+198 NANVGVAMAEVK

-221 SAQMKQLETKV
+221 SAQMKELERKV
-232 WSQVATGVT
+232 WSQVTTGVAS
-241 NRLMID
+241 RLMID

-256 VKEQNKAGH
+256 VKEQNKAGR
-265 LDTNTADSLL
+265 LDTKTADSLMS
-275 KSIDANIDRIAP
+275 SIDANINRIAP
-287 TEIASNIWSTGVADS
+287 TQIASNIWSSGIADS

-308 QLPIEGAKMTIPE
+308 QLPIDGAKMTIP
-321 DGAEYGI
+321 DAGAEYGV
-328 DIDAAP
+328 DIDAP
-334 GTPVLAPFDGTI
+334 PNTPVLSPFDGTV
-346 TSVATTNGV
+346 TSIATTNGV

-365 VMVKMSGLADA
+365 VMVKMSGLASA
-376 DMIEA
+376 DMVEA
-381 GQRMVVGE
+381 GQRLVTGE

-431 TVQEALKLVTEQI
+431 TLQEALKLVTEQVS
-444 TDPTLRARAKAS
+444 DPTMRAQAKAS
-456 VIEQNEQQQ
+456 VIKQFDQQQ

-470 QYMQIYNSV
+470 QYLALFNSV
-479 TDMNVAEINPV
+479 IDKNVAEINPV
-490 LFSKLSPKDQQFA
+490 LFGKLSLEDQELFTK
-503 LAKQRERNDLDFEVQ
+503 KQRERNDLDFEVE
-518 LAENPEILTKEW
+518 LAQNPKILTPEW
-530 VFENRELMTKKTY
+530 LKDNAPNMTKQTY
-543 SDLLTKINSKD
+543 VSLLKEMNSKD
-554 FAQTQAKEK
+554 FKENQNQAS
-563 FDNEI
+563 FDAGVLDV
-568 FEIELINS
+568 ELINN
-576 GRANLVYPKSEEDKI
+576 GLADLVDSKNEDNK
-591 ARLILQRKTK
+591 RQYLILSQSIKQQIYVEQKGRKPLDPNEKRDIIRKKLLDRASININWGSDTK
-601 DRINQSGAKTPL
+601 NFPVA
-613 EVREV
+613 
-618 MDRLFLDTASV
+618 
-629 SDALDDT
+629 
-636 TNVIV
+636 
-641 GSMTEAQRTNA
+641 SMTSEQLRNA
-652 YYTINGVEISLAVY
+652 YYPIAGIDIPAQDYALIVQAAGVHKLSDQEI
-666 RDWERRGNAQL
+666 AQ
-677 LQNKKDLAQKEL
+677 AY
-689 EIQQKENPNVKI
+689 QQM
-701 KAKEVRLDE
+701 KAK
-710 DEKMTQEEIMRW
+710 K
-722 YNLETQKT
+722 
-730 RPEPQRQ
+730 
-737 MNHGRAGSFRGF
+737 
-749 GL
+749 

>member
-8 FVPQANLQDGGEVPL
+8 FVPQVDMQDGNTVPL

-62 KIDEAGAKA
+62 AIDEAGAKA

-117 DGLKNDTQK
+117 DGLKNNTQK

-154 LAVTAAEARTNE
+154 LAITSAEARTNE

-178 NQAAD
+178 NQTAD

-247 GKYQSAMNY
+247 GKLQSAMNY

-302 QTTGGY
+302 QTTGGF
-308 QLPIEGAKMTIPE
+308 QMPMVGAITIPE
-321 DGAEYGI
+321 GGAKNGVY
-328 DIDAAP
+328 IDAAP
-334 GTPVLAPFDGTI
+334 GTDVLSPFDGMVE
-346 TSVATTNGV
+346 SVTTTDGV
-355 TDIVMTMDDG
+355 TDIVMVMDDG
-365 VMVKMSGLADA
+365 VKIKMSGLASA
-376 DMIEA
+376 DMVEA
-381 GQRMVVGE
+381 GQRLVTGE
-389 QLSTARKEPM
+389 PLSTAREEPM
-399 RYEMTKNGKSIDP
+399 QYQAEKNGKPIDP
-412 RNANNENP
+412 RNLNSQNP
-420 KINREKAKPPE
+420 NINRENAKPPE
-431 TVQEALKLVTEQI
+431 TEQEALKIATEQI
-444 TDPTLRARAKAS
+444 PDPTMRARAKAS
-456 VIEQNEQQQ
+456 IIEQNEQQQ

-479 TDMNVAEINPV
+479 IDMNVAEINPI
-490 LFSKLSPKDQQFA
+490 LFGRLSPKDQQFA
-503 LAKQRERNDLDFEVQ
+503 LKEQRERNDLDFEVQ

-530 VFENRELMTKKTY
+530 VFENRELMTKKTRA
-543 SDLLTKINSKD
+543 DLLEKIDSKD
-554 FAQTQAKEK
+554 FALTQAEAS
-563 FDNEI
+563 FDRGVLEV
-568 FEIELINS
+568 ELINNGLS
-576 GRANLVYPKSEEDKI
+576 NLVNPKSEEDKQSF
-591 ARLILQRKTK
+591 LILQQTIKNAIYQKQVSQKT
-601 DRINQSGAKTPL
+601 ILSPL
-613 EVREV
+613 EKREV
-618 MDRLFLDTASV
+618 IERIILDRASIGDAFGDTA
-629 SDALDDT
+629 
-636 TNVIV
+636 NVVV
-641 GSMTEAQRTNA
+641 GSMTEEKRTTA
-652 YYTINGVEISLAVY
+652 YYTMNGVEIPLSVY
-666 RDWERRGNAQL
+666 RDYERRGNATL
-677 LQNKKDLAQKEL
+677 LQRKQDIAQAEL
-689 EIQQKENPNVKI
+689 ELKQKENPDIKVKAT
-701 KAKEVRLDE
+701 KVRLDE

-722 YNLETQKT
+722 YNLETEKT
-730 RPEPQRQ
+730 KVKKQLSKPNRMP
-737 MNHGRAGSFRGF
+737 GF
-749 GL
+749 EI

>member
-8 FVPQANLQDGGEVPL
+8 FVPQVEMQDRGEVPL

-84 NGQNGYMNMQGVD
+84 NGQNGYMNMQGID

-117 DGLKNDTQK
+117 DGLKNNTQK

-140 QGQILNHRNKQVQV
+140 QGQVLNHRNKQVQV
-154 LAVTAAEARTNE
+154 LAITSAEARTNE

-178 NQAAD
+178 NQTAD

-221 SAQMKQLETKV
+221 SAQMKELERKV
-232 WSQVATGVT
+232 WSQVTTGVT

-247 GKYQSAMNY
+247 GKLQSAMNY

-265 LDTNTADSLL
+265 LDTKTADSLMS
-275 KSIDANIDRIAP
+275 SIDANIDRVAP
-287 TEIASNIWSTGVADS
+287 SEIASNIWSTGVADS

-308 QLPIEGAKMTIPE
+308 QLPIDGAKMTIPP

-334 GTPVLAPFDGTI
+334 GTPVLSPFDGTI
-346 TSVATTNGV
+346 TSIATTNGV

-376 DMIEA
+376 DMVEA
-381 GQRMVVGE
+381 GQRLVTGE

-431 TVQEALKLVTEQI
+431 TRQEALRLVTEQVS
-444 TDPTLRARAKAS
+444 DPAMRARAKAS
-456 VIEQNEQQQ
+456 VIEQDEQKQ
-465 AYAKE
+465 AYEKE
-470 QYMQIYNSV
+470 QYKAMLDSVMSVDPSKIDPVIYGLLKPSDQKLV
-479 TDMNVAEINPV
+479 TKKIQGE
-490 LFSKLSPKDQQFA
+490 
-503 LAKQRERNDLDFEVQ
+503 NDLNFQVQ

-530 VFENRELMTKKTY
+530 LFANRDFMSRETY
-543 SDLLTKINSKD
+543 TSLTKELNSAEFKNK
-554 FAQTQAKEK
+554 Q
-563 FDNEI
+563 
-568 FEIELINS
+568 
-576 GRANLVYPKSEEDKI
+576 
-591 ARLILQRKTK
+591 
-601 DRINQSGAKTPL
+601 
-613 EVREV
+613 
-618 MDRLFLDTASV
+618 
-629 SDALDDT
+629 SDAK
-636 TNVIV
+636 V
-641 GSMTEAQRTNA
+641 NA
-652 YYTINGVEISLAVY
+652 DQLNETLYRNGL
-666 RDWERRGNAQL
+666 
-677 LQNKKDLAQKEL
+677 KDLANPKSGDDAQASASLYLRNSINQQIAIEQTRLKRKPTTD
-689 EIQQKENPNVKI
+689 EIQKIIDRNIMNRGTIEYFLSDIPGKTPIASLSRAQQAERSGEAFVPVQGIEIPIADYKGVYNSLVK
-701 KAKEVRLDE
+701 KYGRQPSDFELLKVFA
-710 DEKMTQEEIMRW
+710 
-722 YNLETQKT
+722 NTQKK
-730 RPEPQRQ
+730 PK
-737 MNHGRAGSFRGF
+737 
-749 GL
+749 

>member
-8 FVPQANLQDGGEVPL
+8 FVPQANLQDGGDVPL

-62 KIDEAGAKA
+62 AIDEAGAKA

-140 QGQILNHRNKQVQV
+140 QGQVLNHRNKQVQV

-166 YVGLAVNDYNKR
+166 YVGLAVNDYDKR
-178 NQAAD
+178 NQTAD
-183 VVVNGVTTKIPVGSF
+183 VVVDGKTVKTPIGSF
-198 NANVGVAMAEVR
+198 NANVGVAMAEVK

-232 WSQVATGVT
+232 WSQVTTGVT

-247 GKYQSAMNY
+247 GKLQSAMNY

-287 TEIASNIWSTGVADS
+287 TEIASNVWSTGIADS

-308 QLPIEGAKMTIPE
+308 QLPIDGAKMTIP
-321 DGAEYGI
+321 DAGAENGI
-328 DIDAAP
+328 DIDAPP
-334 GTPVLAPFDGTI
+334 GTPVLSPFDGTVESI
-346 TSVATTNGV
+346 STADGV
-355 TDIVMTMDDG
+355 TEIVMMMDDG
-365 VMVKMSGLADA
+365 VKIKMSGLADGN
-376 DMIEA
+376 MVEA
-381 GQRMVVGE
+381 GQRLVTGE

-399 RYEMTKNGKSIDP
+399 RYQAVKNDKPTDP
-412 RNANNENP
+412 RNLNNENP

-431 TVQEALKLVTEQI
+431 TVQEALKIVTEQI
-444 TDPTLRARAKAS
+444 KDPTLRARAKAS
-456 VIEQNEQQQ
+456 VIEQYEQKQ
-465 AYAKE
+465 AYEEE
-470 QYMQIYNSV
+470 QYKAMFDSVMSGDPSKIDPVIYGKLKPSDQKLV
-479 TDMNVAEINPV
+479 TEKIQ
-490 LFSKLSPKDQQFA
+490 K
-503 LAKQRERNDLDFEVQ
+503 ENDLNFEVQ

-543 SDLLTKINSKD
+543 SDLLTKINSVGFKD
-554 FAQTQAKEK
+554 KQSDAKANA
-563 FDNEI
+563 DQLNET
-568 FEIELINS
+568 LYRNGLNDLAS
-576 GRANLVYPKSEEDKI
+576 PKSGND
-591 ARLILQRKTK
+591 AQASASLYLRNS
-601 DRINQSGAKTPL
+601 INQQIAIEQTRLKRKPTTDEIQKIIDKNIMNRGIVKGFWSDAPGKTPIASL
-613 EVREV
+613 SRAQQAERSGDAFVPV
-618 MDRLFLDTASV
+618 QGIDIPLADYKTAYNSFV
-629 SDALDDT
+629 KKHKRDPSDFEL
-636 TNVIV
+636 
-641 GSMTEAQRTNA
+641 M
-652 YYTINGVEISLAVY
+652 GVFKIMQSK
-666 RDWERRGNAQL
+666 
-677 LQNKKDLAQKEL
+677 NK
-689 EIQQKENPNVKI
+689 
-701 KAKEVRLDE
+701 
-710 DEKMTQEEIMRW
+710 
-722 YNLETQKT
+722 
-730 RPEPQRQ
+730 
-737 MNHGRAGSFRGF
+737 
-749 GL
+749 

>member
-1 MPTVPSS
+1 
-8 FVPQANLQDGGEVPL
+8 LQDGGEVPL

-105 NDAMIQSASGIA
+105 NDSMIQSASGIA

-154 LAVTAAEARTNE
+154 LAVTSAEARTNE

-178 NQAAD
+178 NQTAD

-256 VKEQNKAGH
+256 VKEQNKANH

-275 KSIDANIDRIAP
+275 KSIDANIDRVAP
-287 TEIASNIWSTGVADS
+287 SEIASNIWSTGVADS
-302 QTTGGY
+302 QTTGGF
-308 QLPIEGAKMTIPE
+308 QMPMVGAITIPE
-321 DGAEYGI
+321 GGAEYGV
-328 DIDAAP
+328 DIDAP
-334 GTPVLAPFDGTI
+334 PNTPVLSPFDGTVELI
-346 TSVATTNGV
+346 TTIDGV
-355 TDIVMTMDDG
+355 TEIVMKMDDG
-365 VMVKMSGLADA
+365 VMIKMSGLADA
-376 DMIEA
+376 NMVEA
-381 GQRMVVGE
+381 GQRLVTGE

-399 RYEMTKNGKSIDP
+399 RYQAFKNGKPIDP
-412 RNANNENP
+412 RNLNSQNP
-420 KINREKAKPPE
+420 NINRENAKPPATE
-431 TVQEALKLVTEQI
+431 QEARKIATEQTPNPTLRKRVIASITEQYEQKQAYEEEQYKAMFNSVMNGDLTKIDPVIYGNLKPIDQKLVTE
-444 TDPTLRARAKAS
+444 TRL
-456 VIEQNEQQQ
+456 
-465 AYAKE
+465 
-470 QYMQIYNSV
+470 
-479 TDMNVAEINPV
+479 
-490 LFSKLSPKDQQFA
+490 
-503 LAKQRERNDLDFEVQ
+503 KQNDLNFQVQ

-530 VFENRELMTKKTY
+530 LFENRASMTQKTY
-543 SDLLTKINSKD
+543 IDLTKESNSAEFKNKQSD
-554 FAQTQAKEK
+554 AKVNA
-563 FDNEI
+563 DQLNET
-568 FEIELINS
+568 LYRNGLNDLAS
-576 GRANLVYPKSEEDKI
+576 PKSGDDAQASASLYLRNSINQQIAIEQTRLKRKPTTDEIQKI
-591 ARLILQRKTK
+591 IDRNIMNRGTIEYFLSDIPGKTPIASLSRAQQAERSGEVFVPVQGIDIPIADYKGAYNSFVKKYKRDPSDFELLAVFKNTQRKTK
-601 DRINQSGAKTPL
+601 
-613 EVREV
+613 
-618 MDRLFLDTASV
+618 
-629 SDALDDT
+629 
-636 TNVIV
+636 
-641 GSMTEAQRTNA
+641 
-652 YYTINGVEISLAVY
+652 
-666 RDWERRGNAQL
+666 
-677 LQNKKDLAQKEL
+677 
-689 EIQQKENPNVKI
+689 
-701 KAKEVRLDE
+701 
-710 DEKMTQEEIMRW
+710 
-722 YNLETQKT
+722 
-730 RPEPQRQ
+730 
-737 MNHGRAGSFRGF
+737 
-749 GL
+749 

>member
-8 FVPQANLQDGGEVPL
+8 FVPQANLQDGGDVPL

-33 LAADQQVQLGEAMT
+33 LAADQEVQLGEAMT

-62 KIDEAGAKA
+62 AIDEAGAKA

-105 NDAMIQSASGIA
+105 NDSMIQSASGIA

-140 QGQILNHRNKQVQV
+140 QGQVLNHRNKQVQV

-166 YVGLAVNDYNKR
+166 YVGLAVNDYDKR
-178 NQAAD
+178 NQTAD

-256 VKEQNKAGH
+256 VKEQNKANH

-275 KSIDANIDRIAP
+275 KSIDANIDRVAP
-287 TEIASNIWSTGVADS
+287 SEIASNIWSTGVADS
-302 QTTGGY
+302 QTTGGF
-308 QLPIEGAKMTIPE
+308 QMPMVGTITIPE
-321 DGAEYGI
+321 GGAQNGI
-328 DIDAAP
+328 YIDAAP
-334 GTPVLAPFDGTI
+334 DTDVLSPFDGVVESI
-346 TSVATTNGV
+346 TTTDGS
-355 TDIVMTMDDG
+355 TDIVMRMDNG
-365 VMVKMSGLADA
+365 VKIKMSGLASA
-376 DMIEA
+376 DMVEA
-381 GQRMVVGE
+381 GQRLVTGE
-389 QLSTARKEPM
+389 PLSTARKEPM
-399 RYEMTKNGKSIDP
+399 LYLAEKDGKLIDP
-412 RNANNENP
+412 RNLNSQNPNIDREN
-420 KINREKAKPPE
+420 AKPPE
-431 TVQEALKLVTEQI
+431 TKQEALRLVTEQI
-444 TDPTLRARAKAS
+444 SDPAMRARAKAS
-456 VIEQNEQQQ
+456 VIEQDEQQQ

-470 QYMQIYNSV
+470 QYMEVFYSV
-479 TDMNVAEINPV
+479 IDMNVAEINPV
-490 LFSKLSPKDQQFA
+490 LWSKLSPKDQRLA
-503 LAKQRERNDLDFEVQ
+503 LEKQRDRNDLDFELQ

-530 VFENRELMTKKTY
+530 VFENRELMTKQTRI
-543 SDLLTKINSKD
+543 DLLTKINSKD
-554 FAQTQAKEK
+554 FAETQAKAS
-563 FDNEI
+563 FDVGILEVA
-568 FEIELINS
+568 LINS
-576 GRANLVYPKSEEDKI
+576 GRSNLVNPKSEEDKN
-591 ARLILQRKTK
+591 ARLILQQTIK
-601 DRINQSGAKTPL
+601 NAVYQSKAKTPL

-618 MDRLFLDTASV
+618 IDRVLLDTASTG
-629 SDALDDT
+629 DAFGDT

-641 GSMTEAQRTNA
+641 GSMTEAERTTA
-652 YYTINGVEISLAVY
+652 YYTMNGVEIPLSVY
-666 RDWERRGNAQL
+666 RDYERRGNAQL

-710 DEKMTQEEIMRW
+710 DEKMTQEEIMKW

-730 RPEPQRQ
+730 KVKTQLSKPNRMP
-737 MNHGRAGSFRGF
+737 GF
-749 GL
+749 EI

>member
-8 FVPQANLQDGGEVPL
+8 FVPQANLQDGGDVPL

-33 LAADQQVQLGEAMT
+33 LAADQQVQFGEAMT

-62 KIDEAGAKA
+62 AIDEAGAKA

-140 QGQILNHRNKQVQV
+140 QGQILNHRNRQVQV
-154 LAVTAAEARTNE
+154 LAITSAEARTNE

-178 NQAAD
+178 NQTAD

-198 NANVGVAMAEVR
+198 NANVGVAMAEVK

-287 TEIASNIWSTGVADS
+287 TEIASNIWSTGIADS

-308 QLPIEGAKMTIPE
+308 QLPIDGAKMTIPE

-334 GTPVLAPFDGTI
+334 GTPVLAPFDGTVESI
-346 TSVATTNGV
+346 ATTNGV
-355 TDIVMTMDDG
+355 TDIVMQMDDG

-376 DMIEA
+376 DMVKA
-381 GQRMVVGE
+381 GQRLVTGE

-420 KINREKAKPPE
+420 KTNREKAKPPE
-431 TVQEALKLVTEQI
+431 TVQDALKLVTEQV
-444 TDPTLRARAKAS
+444 TDPTLQARAKAS
-456 VIEQNEQQQ
+456 VIEQYEQQQ

-470 QYMQIYNSV
+470 QYQAIFNSV
-479 TDMNVAEINPV
+479 IDMNVAEINPEI
-490 LFSKLSPKDQQFA
+490 FGKLKPKDQE
-503 LAKQRERNDLDFEVQ
+503 LYTKKQRERNDLDFEVQ
-518 LAENPEILTKEW
+518 IAENPEILTKEW

-554 FAQTQAKEK
+554 FAETQAKAS
-563 FDNEI
+563 FDVEI
-568 FEIELINS
+568 LEVELINS
-576 GRANLVYPKSEEDKI
+576 GRSNLVNPKSEEDKI
-591 ARLILQRKTK
+591 TRLILQ
-601 DRINQSGAKTPL
+601 QSIKNAVYQSKAKTPL

-618 MDRLFLDTASV
+618 IDRVFLDTASV
-629 SDALDDT
+629 GDAGYDT

-641 GSMTEAQRTNA
+641 GSMTEAQRTTA
-652 YYTINGVEISLAVY
+652 YYTIQGVEIPLSAY
-666 RDWERRGNAQL
+666 RDIERKGNEAL
-677 LQNKKDLAQKEL
+677 SKLGINSK
-689 EIQQKENPNVKI
+689 V
-701 KAKEVRLDE
+701 
-710 DEKMTQEEIMRW
+710 TQEEVMQA
-722 YNLETQKT
+722 YKAMTEK
-730 RPEPQRQ
+730 PKRQ
-737 MNHGRAGSFRGF
+737 STPTDQMPVYVPSSGF
-749 GL
+749 GIR